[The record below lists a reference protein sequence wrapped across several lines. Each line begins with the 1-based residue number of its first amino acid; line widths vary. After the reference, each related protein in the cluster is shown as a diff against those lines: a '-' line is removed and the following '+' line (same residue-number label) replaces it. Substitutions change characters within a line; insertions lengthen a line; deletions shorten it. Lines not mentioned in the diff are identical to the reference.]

1 MSRRTLNSMAL
12 AFAALVLGALLL
24 ASPAR
29 AQESIVI
36 ELPATQLIDGRVLD
50 PTHFQGKAVLVL
62 MWATWCP
69 NCLASLPHHARL
81 YDAYRDKGYE
91 LLALSVDE
99 DAADVRDF
107 LASNPY
113 GFPVAMRTTAHR
125 AVLGS
130 IVGTPTLILLAR
142 DGRVAWR
149 HLGEARFE
157 EIEFQLQSVLERQ

>member
-1 MSRRTLNSMAL
+1 MSRRTWNLMILAL
-12 AFAALVLGALLL
+12 AALVLGALLL

-29 AQESIVI
+29 AQHRPVI
-36 ELPATQLIDGRVLD
+36 DLPETQLIDGRMLD
-50 PTHFQGKAVLVL
+50 PAHFKGKAVLVL

-81 YDAYRDKGYE
+81 YDAYRDKGFE
-91 LLALSVDE
+91 LLALSVDK

-113 GFPVAMRTTAHR
+113 GFPVAMRTAAHR

-130 IVGTPTLILLAR
+130 IIGTPTLILLAR
-142 DGRVAWR
+142 DGRVVWR
-149 HLGEARFE
+149 QVGEVSYD
-157 EIEFQLQSVLERQ
+157 EIDMQLRSVLEQ

>member
-1 MSRRTLNSMAL
+1 MMSRRTLNLMAL

-29 AQESIVI
+29 AQESTVI

-50 PTHFQGKAVLVL
+50 PAHFKDKAVLVL

-113 GFPVAMRTTAHR
+113 GFPVAMRTAAHR
-125 AVLGS
+125 AVLGA
-130 IVGTPTLILLAR
+130 IIGTPTLILLAR

-149 HLGEARFE
+149 HLGEASYD
-157 EIEFQLQSVLERQ
+157 EIELQLQSALGQ

>member
-1 MSRRTLNSMAL
+1 MPRRTLNSMAL
-12 AFAALVLGALLL
+12 VLAALVQCALLL
-24 ASPAR
+24 VSPAR
-29 AQESIVI
+29 AQEKTVI
-36 ELPATQLIDGRVLD
+36 DLPATQLIDGRVLD
-50 PTHFQGKAVLVL
+50 SAHFDDKAVLVL

-81 YDAYRDKGYE
+81 YDAYRDKGFE

-99 DAADVRDF
+99 DAAEVRGF

-113 GFPVAMRTTAHR
+113 GFPVAMRTAAHR

-130 IVGTPTLILLAR
+130 IIGTPTLILLAR

-149 HLGEARFE
+149 HLGEASYD
-157 EIEFQLQSVLERQ
+157 EIELQLQSVLEQ

>member
-1 MSRRTLNSMAL
+1 MMSRRTLNLMAL
-12 AFAALVLGALLL
+12 ALAALVLGALLL
-24 ASPAR
+24 ALPAR
-29 AQESIVI
+29 AQQSSVI
-36 ELPATQLIDGRVLD
+36 DLPATQLIDGRMLD
-50 PTHFQGKAVLVL
+50 PAHFKGKAVLVL

-81 YDAYRDKGYE
+81 YDAYRDKDFE

-99 DAADVRDF
+99 DAANVRDF

-113 GFPVAMRTTAHR
+113 SFPVAMRTAAHR

-130 IVGTPTLILLAR
+130 IIGTPTLILLAR

-149 HLGEARFE
+149 HLGEASYD
-157 EIEFQLQSVLERQ
+157 EIDMQLKTVLEQ